1 LDLAQLALDPKLRL
15 MRNLRQLILRQK
27 LKTTIEEFYLSLL
40 KFEEKSR
47 EIMLRKKTR
56 RVLQVETKSTF
67 KCDKNYKALS
77 NFPH

>member
-1 LDLAQLALDPKLRL
+1 

-56 RVLQVETKSTF
+56 RVL
-67 KCDKNYKALS
+67 
-77 NFPH
+77 

>member
-1 LDLAQLALDPKLRL
+1 

-67 KCDKNYKALS
+67 KCDKNYQAQS